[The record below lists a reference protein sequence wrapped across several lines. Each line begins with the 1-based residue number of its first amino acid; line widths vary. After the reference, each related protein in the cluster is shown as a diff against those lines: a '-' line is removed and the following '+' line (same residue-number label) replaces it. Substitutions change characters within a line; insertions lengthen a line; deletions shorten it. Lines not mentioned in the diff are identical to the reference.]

1 MLLNNRSVINITKTL
16 DLTQEQLNK
25 INSIDTLTT
34 SIDTLTTSIDTIN
47 TKIGNVNSGIIK
59 DIEDIKSI
67 QTENLNAAVSTLENT
82 LDIDSII
89 GNENL
94 TTTATTLTG
103 AINEINAKNI

>member
-34 SIDTLTTSIDTIN
+34 SIDTIN
-47 TKIGNVNSGIIK
+47 TKIGSVNSGIIK

-67 QTENLNAAVSTLENT
+67 QTENLNAAV
-82 LDIDSII
+82 
-89 GNENL
+89 
-94 TTTATTLTG
+94 
-103 AINEINAKNI
+103 

>member
-1 MLLNNRSVINITKTL
+1 MLLNNKSIINITKTL

-47 TKIGNVNSGIIK
+47 TKIGSVNSGIIK

-89 GNENL
+89 GDETL

-103 AINEINAKNI
+103 AINEINAK

>member
-16 DLTQEQLNK
+16 NLTQEQLDK

-34 SIDTLTTSIDTIN
+34 SINTIN
-47 TKIGNVNSGIIK
+47 TTIGSANSGIIK
-59 DIEDIKSI
+59 DIADIKSV

-89 GNENL
+89 GDETL

-103 AINEINAKNI
+103 AINEINAK

>member
-34 SIDTLTTSIDTIN
+34 SIDTIN
-47 TKIGNVNSGIIK
+47 TKIGSVNNGIIK
-59 DIEDIKSI
+59 DIKSI
-67 QTENLNAAVSTLENT
+67 QTENLNAAISTLENT

-103 AINEINAKNI
+103 AINEINAK

>member
-1 MLLNNRSVINITKTL
+1 MLLNNKSIINITKTL
-16 DLTQEQLNK
+16 DLTQEQLDK

-34 SIDTLTTSIDTIN
+34 SINTIN
-47 TKIGNVNSGIIK
+47 TTIGSANSGIIK
-59 DIEDIKSI
+59 DIADIKSI

-89 GNENL
+89 GDETL

-103 AINEINAKNI
+103 AINEINAK

>member
-16 DLTQEQLNK
+16 DLTQEQLDK

-34 SIDTLTTSIDTIN
+34 SINTIN
-47 TKIGNVNSGIIK
+47 TTIGSANSGIIK
-59 DIEDIKSI
+59 DIADIKSV

-89 GNENL
+89 GDETL

-103 AINEINAKNI
+103 AINEINAK

>member
-16 DLTQEQLNK
+16 DLTQEQLDK
-25 INSIDTLTT
+25 INSIDA
-34 SIDTLTTSIDTIN
+34 LTTSIDTIN
-47 TKIGNVNSGIIK
+47 TKIGSVNSGIIK

-67 QTENLNAAVSTLENT
+67 QTENLNAAISTLENT

-89 GNENL
+89 GDETL

-103 AINEINAKNI
+103 AINEINAK

>member
-34 SIDTLTTSIDTIN
+34 SIDTIN
-47 TKIGNVNSGIIK
+47 TKIGSVNSGIIK

-67 QTENLNAAVSTLENT
+67 QTENLNTAVSTLENT

-89 GNENL
+89 GDETL

-103 AINEINAKNI
+103 AINEINAK

>member
-16 DLTQEQLNK
+16 DLTQEQLDK

-34 SIDTLTTSIDTIN
+34 SINTIN
-47 TKIGNVNSGIIK
+47 TTIGSANSGIIK
-59 DIEDIKSI
+59 DIADIKSI

-89 GNENL
+89 GDETL

-103 AINEINAKNI
+103 AINEINAK

>member
-16 DLTQEQLNK
+16 DLTQEQLDK

-34 SIDTLTTSIDTIN
+34 SINTIN
-47 TKIGNVNSGIIK
+47 TTIGSANSGIIK
-59 DIEDIKSI
+59 DIADIKSI

-89 GNENL
+89 GDETL
-94 TTTATTLTG
+94 TTAAATLIG
-103 AINEINAKNI
+103 AINEINAK

>member
-16 DLTQEQLNK
+16 DLTQEQLDK
-25 INSIDTLTT
+25 INSIDILTT
-34 SIDTLTTSIDTIN
+34 SINTIN
-47 TKIGNVNSGIIK
+47 TTIGSANSGIIK
-59 DIEDIKSI
+59 DIADIKSV

-89 GNENL
+89 GDETL

-103 AINEINAKNI
+103 AINEINAK

>member
-1 MLLNNRSVINITKTL
+1 MLLNNKSIINITKTL

-34 SIDTLTTSIDTIN
+34 SINTIN
-47 TKIGNVNSGIIK
+47 TTIGSANSGIIK
-59 DIEDIKSI
+59 DIADIKNI

-89 GNENL
+89 GDETL

-103 AINEINAKNI
+103 AINEINAK